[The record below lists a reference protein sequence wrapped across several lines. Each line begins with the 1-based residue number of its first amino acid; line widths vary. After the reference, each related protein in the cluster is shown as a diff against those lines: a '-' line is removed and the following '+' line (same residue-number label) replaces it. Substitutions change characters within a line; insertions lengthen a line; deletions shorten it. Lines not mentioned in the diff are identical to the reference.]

1 MLKALQI
8 TAGLFSYLDQVDRL
22 SHVKVIALTGGIG
35 SGKSL
40 VANYFFSLGAE
51 VIDADQLARQ
61 AIERGSDGFDQV
73 VATFGDGILKDGDI
87 DRRALGEIVFS
98 DPEKRKALEAIVH
111 PIVQQGLAE
120 ARKNLSEDEILI
132 YEIPLLVETKAM
144 EKFDAII
151 TVEAPLEERINRLTK
166 RGLMRSEIERRIANQ
181 VSPEERKA
189 VASFVIENDGDEEQ
203 LLRKVEAIWEE
214 LNASRN

>member
-1 MLKALQI
+1 M
-8 TAGLFSYLDQVDRL
+8 
-22 SHVKVIALTGGIG
+22 KVIALTGGIG

-73 VATFGDGILKDGDI
+73 VATFGDEILKDGDI

-98 DPEKRKALEAIVH
+98 DSEKRKALEAIVH
-111 PIVQQGLAE
+111 PIVQQGLVE

-144 EKFDAII
+144 DKFDAIV

-166 RGLMRSEIERRIANQ
+166 RGLMHSEIEQRIANQ

-189 VASFVIENDGDEEQ
+189 VATFVIENDGDEEQ
-203 LLRKVEAIWEE
+203 LLRKVEPIWEE